1 MPRGSEARPRAP
13 LPPRPAGAA
22 AAGLAPPRLPV
33 DAASV
38 PLACRAAAGAIPV
51 LLRVPAAGGRLLLA
65 RALHALAG
73 HEGSLVVA
81 TSRRPALNRVPAG
94 SALYLDAAAL
104 APDGALALEA
114 LLDDARVW

>member
-22 AAGLAPPRLPV
+22 AAGLAPPRLPA

-38 PLACRAAAGAIPV
+38 ALACRAAAGAIPV
-51 LLRVPAAGGRLLLA
+51 LLRAPAAGGRLLLA

-73 HEGSLVVA
+73 REGSLVVA
-81 TSRRPALNRVPAG
+81 TGRRPALERVPAG
-94 SALYLDAAAL
+94 SARHLHVACP
-104 APDGALALEA
+104 APHRA
-114 LLDDARVW
+114 LLRQGPLHDAPGC